1 MSKQISTLD
10 LLVDLSIEEQQI
22 LSGGQDTPGGVSADL
37 EDSDEEPV
45 ENGEIEIPEEDEIRP
60 RQRQR
65 QRQR

>member
-10 LLVDLSIEEQQI
+10 LLVDLSLEEQQI

-45 ENGEIEIPEEDEIRP
+45 DNGEIEVPEEDEPRP
-60 RQRQR
+60 RRR
-65 QRQR
+65 RRRG

>member
-10 LLVDLSIEEQQI
+10 LLVDLSLEEQQI

-45 ENGEIEIPEEDEIRP
+45 DNGEIEVPEEDEPRP
-60 RQRQR
+60 RRR
-65 QRQR
+65 RPRR